1 MDQIRRDWSRD
12 EQGWWSSSF
21 EESAFLK
28 VIEDGEK
35 KLFRSSVDEIE
46 LETGDLLQYATHI
59 IHIGRTGVFMDKLLK
74 AIGSNTLARLTSLQL
89 WDVGD
94 EGLEILGKA
103 VESGYL
109 SALTTLDLDLCNGAS
124 GHKTLANAMA
134 SGHMLALETLSLTHM
149 NMGDEVCEAYAAA
162 ISAGMLPC
170 LKEIIFLGN
179 RIGNRGAQALGRAM
193 RLAELS
199 YLHLGRN
206 EIGDEG
212 LIALADSFH
221 TGEDGVSPKL
231 QKIMLTENPFTEV
244 GLLSVA
250 QVFSSGGLESL
261 EILGLVSN
269 YRNFHI
275 SQEGA
280 KAFVSALSNLKNL
293 TRVYSNVDRFPALKR
308 LQDLHI
314 ERNKRMR
321 AILEKL
327 EGSFVPAT
335 FSKVYICGNP
345 DVGKTTLRKTI
356 QRSFWTS
363 LFSRER
369 KPHVE
374 QRTQGIDVS
383 MVASKGNKAGENPIT
398 LLVWDMAGQS
408 EYHLLHNALLP
419 DLSSGNGNATS
430 FIIVC
435 SSNTSLLEFK
445 KQLIYWLRFIA
456 SSCGNTT
463 GNLRHVLLVVNNIG
477 GESKVM
483 ANKPNWERVIVHQME
498 VFKDYLDIN
507 VHPFV
512 VDVRMYKSVQELK
525 RSLLHHA
532 RRLLIGET
540 VPDICLF
547 IEKNLQA
554 WTDARK
560 KFPVLQWKDFVKEV
574 QDQSGEPWDEERL
587 DAATRYLNEAGV
599 VVCIDVPS
607 DVRTPHR
614 RLVVLNP
621 SWFCKD
627 IVGKMFLHQDM
638 VNPRDRKCMDEHG
651 SISISEF
658 QEFFRYSPG
667 DLEFRDLIAI
677 LLWLGL
683 CYQGRDQRLYIPALI
698 PQIEK
703 PVWKFDHTQDEWVMG
718 FIIEHQ
724 NSATALAP
732 IALWH
737 RFQVELALA
746 SRFNGRQDNAFHNGR
761 YFTSFSVDYMHV
773 LIEVSVDQGSP
784 TFDDISIFVKPLW
797 KKDDLDGQERKQRQ
811 VDLAK
816 ELVEI
821 LLTNV
826 WVKVCPGVEYLERV
840 VWPWPACQPRPKVVH
855 GTNLDVA
862 EVKRWIEEHG
872 LEKKMQRQVGS
883 DAITGEQLLSAKHF
897 EEMGIVREERREAG
911 ELRMF
916 STEVSDQG
924 CTMAFDE
931 TVEEGGIT
939 VLRKLH
945 SMDKKLD
952 LIHNLSERNSRIVQG
967 LLQNLHS
974 TVENF
979 RQDWKSTC
987 PLLIYVEERGS
998 NLMNKV
1004 LPWKRLR
1011 LRFACEAMFTN
1022 GGHHVVEGQQGL
1034 DMPWLKNW
1042 ARPIAPWL
1050 KVSLTL
1056 LLLSASV
1063 AVNVV
1068 LPGLGLI
1075 IPSFLHSAQWL
1086 ALTSGVASAA
1096 NLSRDQV
1103 IQMIERMDVGV
1114 SDADQNPKEL
1124 YGKSIEAIS
1133 KLLSKLTPIAFKD
1146 KVGLRKVSLHVYPDQ
1161 TSHKKVV
1168 WICEDCYKKYD
1179 ADPHT
1184 TIENL

>member
-1 MDQIRRDWSRD
+1 
-12 EQGWWSSSF
+12 
-21 EESAFLK
+21 
-28 VIEDGEK
+28 
-35 KLFRSSVDEIE
+35 
-46 LETGDLLQYATHI
+46 
-59 IHIGRTGVFMDKLLK
+59 
-74 AIGSNTLARLTSLQL
+74 
-89 WDVGD
+89 
-94 EGLEILGKA
+94 
-103 VESGYL
+103 
-109 SALTTLDLDLCNGAS
+109 
-124 GHKTLANAMA
+124 
-134 SGHMLALETLSLTHM
+134 
-149 NMGDEVCEAYAAA
+149 
-162 ISAGMLPC
+162 
-170 LKEIIFLGN
+170 
-179 RIGNRGAQALGRAM
+179 
-193 RLAELS
+193 
-199 YLHLGRN
+199 
-206 EIGDEG
+206 
-212 LIALADSFH
+212 
-221 TGEDGVSPKL
+221 
-231 QKIMLTENPFTEV
+231 
-244 GLLSVA
+244 
-250 QVFSSGGLESL
+250 
-261 EILGLVSN
+261 
-269 YRNFHI
+269 
-275 SQEGA
+275 
-280 KAFVSALSNLKNL
+280 
-293 TRVYSNVDRFPALKR
+293 
-308 LQDLHI
+308 
-314 ERNKRMR
+314 MR

-327 EGSFVPAT
+327 EGSLVPAT

-345 DVGKTTLRKTI
+345 EVGKTTLRKTL

-383 MVASKGNKAGENPIT
+383 MVACKGNEAGENPIT

-419 DLSSGNGNATS
+419 DLSSGNGKATS

-435 SSNTSLLEFK
+435 SSKTSLLEFK

-456 SSCGNTT
+456 SSCGNTK
-463 GNLRHVLLVVNNIG
+463 GNLRHVLVVVNNIG
-477 GESKVM
+477 GDSKVL
-483 ANKPNWERVIVHQME
+483 ANKPNWEQVIVHQRE
-498 VFKDYLDIN
+498 VFKDYLNIN
-507 VHPFV
+507 MDPFI
-512 VDVRMYKSVQELK
+512 VDVRLYKSVQELK

-532 RRLLIGET
+532 RRLLNGES

-554 WTDARK
+554 WTDARA
-560 KFPVLQWKDFVKEV
+560 KFPVLEWKDFVKEV
-574 QDQSGEPWDEERL
+574 REQSGEPWDEERL

-621 SWFCKD
+621 RWFCKD

-638 VNPRDRKCMDEHG
+638 VNPREPLFRKCMDDHG

-667 DLEFRDLIAI
+667 EKTDLEFRDLIAI

-683 CYQGRDQRLYIPALI
+683 CYKGRDQRLYIPALI

-703 PVWKFDHTQDEWVMG
+703 PVWRFNHTRDQWVMG

-724 NSATALAP
+724 KSATALAP

-737 RFQVELALA
+737 RFQVELALV
-746 SRFNGRQDNAFHNGR
+746 SRFNGSQDNAFQNGR
-761 YFTSFSVDYMHV
+761 YFTTFSVDYMHV

-797 KKDDLDGQERKQRQ
+797 KEDDLDGQERKQRQ
-811 VDLAK
+811 VELAK

-872 LEKKMQRQVGS
+872 VEQKMQRQVGS

-897 EEMGIVREERREAG
+897 EEMGIVRDERREAG

-924 CTMAFDE
+924 CTTAFDE
-931 TVEEGGIT
+931 IVEEGGTT

-952 LIHNLSERNSRIVQG
+952 LIHNLSESNSRVVKEHSE
-967 LLQNLHS
+967 LLQKLHS

-987 PLLIYVEERGS
+987 PLLIYVEERDS
-998 NLMNKV
+998 NLRHTV
-1004 LPWKRLR
+1004 LPWNRLR
-1011 LRFACEAMFTN
+1011 LRFACEAMFRN
-1022 GGHHVVEGQQGL
+1022 DGHHVVEGQQGL

-1042 ARPIAPWL
+1042 GRTIAPWL
-1050 KVSLTL
+1050 KVSLKL
-1056 LLLSASV
+1056 LLLSTSM

-1075 IPSFLHSAQWL
+1075 IPSFVHSAQWS
-1086 ALTSGVASAA
+1086 AVTSGVASAA
-1096 NLSRDQV
+1096 TLSRDQV
-1103 IQMIERMDVGV
+1103 TQMIERMDVGV

-1133 KLLSKLTPIAFKD
+1133 TLLTELTPTAFKD
-1146 KVGLRKVSLHVYPDQ
+1146 KVGLRKVSLHVHPDQ